1 MAKLKQTAAQMR
13 ISPGRQVLAR
23 AAEKANRRRAWP
35 RWTLP
40 ALRAL
45 AVLAVVAGLGG
56 GGWWL
61 WRSGIAQG
69 ITSGFSGTL
78 VQATALAGFR
88 VGEVLVE
95 GRSGAEKADL
105 LAAID
110 VKRGDPILGISLVKA
125 QEQLQRIPWI
135 ASATVERRLPD
146 LVYIRVTER
155 KPMALWQYDRRLVLI
170 DKDGTVLAEQGVERF
185 AKLPIIVGRGAPDH
199 APELLALLANEPI
212 ISPHM
217 GAAVWV
223 GGRRWDLRL
232 DNGINVRLP
241 EYDYV
246 AALRRLS
253 DFVSRESLFDRDIVA
268 IDLRLPDRMI
278 VQTGE
283 RPAPPP
289 RKSSGEKI

>member
-1 MAKLKQTAAQMR
+1 MARLKQTASAR

-23 AAEKANRRRAWP
+23 AAERANRRRAWP

-40 ALRAL
+40 ALRLLLLL
-45 AVLAVVAGLGG
+45 AVLAGAGG

-61 WRSGIAQG
+61 WRAGIAQAVYD
-69 ITSGFSGTL
+69 GFGGAL
-78 VQATALAGFR
+78 IHVTALAGYR
-88 VGEVLVE
+88 VDEVLVE
-95 GRSGAEKADL
+95 GRGGSEKADL
-105 LAAID
+105 LAAIE
-110 VKRGDPILGISLVKA
+110 VKRGDPILGLSLTRARA
-125 QEQLQRIPWI
+125 QLERLPWI
-135 ASATVERRLPD
+135 AAATVERRLPN
-146 LVYIRVTER
+146 LVFIRITER
-155 KPMALWQYDRRLVLI
+155 EPMALWQYDRKLVLI
-170 DKDGTVLAEQGVERF
+170 DKFGTILADQGVERY
-185 AKLPIIVGRGAPDH
+185 AKLPIIVGPGAPEH
-199 APELLALLANEPI
+199 APELLGQLANEPI

-241 EYDYV
+241 EYDYI

-253 DFVSRESLFDRDIVA
+253 DLVSRESLFDRDIVA

-283 RPAPPP
+283 RPAPV
-289 RKSSGEKI
+289 RKSPGEKI